1 MPVAVPGAAASPG
14 VSSCNFTN
22 APALTVMAGLVLE
35 VLVPSVMLVAVT
47 VRAPA
52 VWNVTLKL
60 FVPETRAA
68 LAGRIEL
75 LSEEVMP
82 AVSVALVT
90 RFQLASTALTVT
102 LKAAP
107 AVCADG
113 APVLPVA
120 LPGEAVSP
128 GTNSCSLVNVATL
141 TAIAG
146 LVLAVMPVLVRSD
159 AVTVLVPAVLSVTL
173 KLCVPATNAA
183 LLGSAALASLEVMP
197 TRSLVL
203 IKFQLASTALT
214 VTVKAAPAVRAVGV
228 PVLPVGVPGTAVSP
242 GTSNCSFANAPGLTV
257 RAGLVLAVLLLS
269 VLSVAVTVQLPTV
282 RLVRL
287 RVFVPA
293 TRAEL
298 AGNPALGS
306 VEVMATVSLT
316 LVTKFQFP
324 STALTVT
331 E

>member
-1 MPVAVPGAAASPG
+1 PGARICSL
-14 VSSCNFTN
+14 VN
-22 APALTVMAGLVLE
+22 APTLSAIAGLVLA
-35 VLVPSVMLVAVT
+35 VLVPSVISLAVT
-47 VRAPA
+47 VALPA
-52 VWNVTLKL
+52 VLSVTLRL
-60 FVPETRAA
+60 LVPLTSAA
-68 LAGRIEL
+68 LAGAAAL
-75 LSEEVMP
+75 PSLEVMP
-82 AVSVALVT
+82 TVWVTLVT
-90 RFQLASTALTVT
+90 TFQLASTALTVT

-203 IKFQLASTALT
+203 IKF
-214 VTVKAAPAVRAVGV
+214 
-228 PVLPVGVPGTAVSP
+228 
-242 GTSNCSFANAPGLTV
+242 
-257 RAGLVLAVLLLS
+257 
-269 VLSVAVTVQLPTV
+269 
-282 RLVRL
+282 
-287 RVFVPA
+287 
-293 TRAEL
+293 
-298 AGNPALGS
+298 
-306 VEVMATVSLT
+306 
-316 LVTKFQFP
+316 
-324 STALTVT
+324 
-331 E
+331 